1 MEAAERVAAL
11 LLLLHSDWI
20 ALTKD
25 YEFSVLLSLSL
36 FFFLFFLLV
45 LFESFS
51 LSFLRLMITRITSSL
66 KFISFKKC
74 NTANAML

>member
-1 MEAAERVAAL
+1 MEAAEHVAAL

-36 FFFLFFLLV
+36 FFFFVFLIRSV
-45 LFESFS
+45 
-51 LSFLRLMITRITSSL
+51 
-66 KFISFKKC
+66 
-74 NTANAML
+74 

>member
-36 FFFLFFLLV
+36 FFFFVFL
-45 LFESFS
+45 
-51 LSFLRLMITRITSSL
+51 TRSV
-66 KFISFKKC
+66 
-74 NTANAML
+74 

>member
-1 MEAAERVAAL
+1 MEAAEHVAAL

-36 FFFLFFLLV
+36 SFFVFVFL
-45 LFESFS
+45 
-51 LSFLRLMITRITSSL
+51 TRSV
-66 KFISFKKC
+66 
-74 NTANAML
+74 